1 MGLVDHAG
9 NHAGSSFII
18 LGNHCDHYPQR
29 VALRELALH
38 IIVAVTG
45 HECTNFDP
53 TDLAED
59 ASTGLGNGEID
70 HPHIEWLPSVAGI
83 CSG

>member
-1 MGLVDHAG
+1 MWLVDHAG
-9 NHAGSSFII
+9 YDAGCSFIN
-18 LGNHCDHYPQR
+18 LCNHCNHHPQR

-38 IIVAVTG
+38 IIVTATS

-70 HPHIEWLPSVAGI
+70 HPHIEWLPSGVGV